1 MPPKDKDKAKKKEKS
16 QDEAGQDVRDEIGAI
31 NKRCELLERIVLI
44 RVEQTQRSRLESL
57 NLKRKI
63 AELNE
68 KFEHEEKLTDETCA
82 DMFQMYKKMQ
92 SDLLGKITAQ
102 EAAIKQL
109 QADLEA
115 SRLTLET
122 TKADKDDA
130 IAGKTKQINDQ
141 KQRMEDMAIDFGQML
156 KETLE
161 SMSRKI
167 ETGGK

>member
-1 MPPKDKDKAKKKEKS
+1 MPPKEKKGKEKGPKPT
-16 QDEAGQDVRDEIGAI
+16 DDGDRDVKEEISA
-31 NKRCELLERIVLI
+31 NEKRAELLERMILI

-92 SDLLGKITAQ
+92 SDLKRKILEQ
-102 EAAIKQL
+102 EVAITQL

-130 IAGKTKQINDQ
+130 IAAKTKQINDQ

-161 SMSRKI
+161 SMSKKI